1 MTDKP
6 YALFGGY
13 NSSQIVGGAKGLK
26 TFKNF
31 ENWLGTWALEGQ
43 GMYYG
48 ADPLQVPGED
58 VSYPAIIDTGST
70 RLSIPPD
77 QFMKVQKAWKEAVP
91 QIKCSEGGAYC
102 QVNDHCNT
110 FKDKLK
116 PIGLQMSDYVFEI
129 NPDQYLL
136 ESTSKKHKKCY
147 FIIKKCRLPGK
158 NKNLFLVGDTFL
170 KHFYSVYDFDKD
182 TVSLGI
188 NQHSQ
193 GKVSMFKPGERP
205 DNLVKT
211 QTSEENMLQT
221 KEHDNNSTATK
232 VQIETTPV
240 NATAMV
246 QKK

>member
-1 MTDKP
+1 MVSFSITSMKMQDKP

-31 ENWLGTWALEGQ
+31 QNWLGTWALEGQ

-77 QFMKVQKAWKEAVP
+77 QFEKVKKVWQKAVP
-91 QIKCSEGGAYC
+91 ELKCTDGGAYC
-102 QVNDHCNT
+102 EVKKPCAS
-110 FKDKLK
+110 FKSKLK
-116 PIGLQMSDYVFEI
+116 PLGFQMSDYVFEI

-136 ESTSKKHKKCY
+136 DSTTGHQKCF

-158 NKNLFLVGDTFL
+158 NKNLFLIGDTFL

-188 NQHSQ
+188 NKHSEGQ
-193 GKVSMFKPGERP
+193 VSMFKPGERP
-205 DNLVKT
+205 ENLVKT
-211 QTSEENMLQT
+211 MTQEDNMLQT
-221 KEHDNNSTATK
+221 KEKPANATK
-232 VQIETTPV
+232 VDRKSV
-240 NATAMV
+240 V
-246 QKK
+246 